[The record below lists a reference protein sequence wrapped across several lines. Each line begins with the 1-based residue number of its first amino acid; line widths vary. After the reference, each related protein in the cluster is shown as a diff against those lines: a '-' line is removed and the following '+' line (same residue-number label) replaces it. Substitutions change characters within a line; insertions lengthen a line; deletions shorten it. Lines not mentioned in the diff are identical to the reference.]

1 MIKQVNLSANNIYS
15 KKQSFGSTV
24 VVKDYYDSLSKD
36 SQLKIKQVVLNLN
49 SLFPL
54 NAVYI
59 QKSHDNNSFSYKVQQ
74 AHPMTLLVHPN
85 VMPHMLK
92 YFKTAEELLN
102 YVRLSVMMDIGQKR
116 LLGIKAPSVEG
127 EITNIEDKKAGT
139 ILATMMNV
147 INKFNMEQQKKNPG
161 S

>member
-54 NAVYI
+54 NDVYI

-85 VMPHMLK
+85 VMPQMLK
-92 YFKTAEELLN
+92 YFKTAEDLLN
-102 YVRLSVMMDIGQKR
+102 YVRLSVIMDISQKR
-116 LLGIKAPSVEG
+116 LLGIKDPSVDG

-147 INKFNMEQQKKNPG
+147 INKFNMEQKKKNPG